1 MNTRTKTTGIPANLQ
16 AELDEVLSD
25 LATGRRDP
33 EAMKK
38 AARDMDRLRE
48 ETRKKMG
55 MVDVAT
61 LIREG
66 RDEV

>member
-1 MNTRTKTTGIPANLQ
+1 MNTRTNTTGIPANLQ

-25 LATGRRDP
+25 LATGRRVP

-48 ETRKKMG
+48 ETRKKVG